1 MKVLDRAISSQ
12 MLLSLLI
19 TVSDCMVLTKFQQ
32 RNVNHRWSEVFVDD
46 HLAHS
51 DLGPSKYLSSVPVIT
66 DCDPIPNLLASLVFL
81 LLWTPSMMEK
91 EEAGSISS
99 LSSLNRQWA
108 AVSANRLPICE
119 QQLDEQ
125 TNKQTWQLQIPC
137 RSPISNKTAHGEK
150 QWSQNYYQHSATFTI
165 DVASLVITISEKRSN
180 PRVGIL
186 LKKNFWLKTTDSYR
200 IVTSAVVPP
209 KIRWFLWAT
218 PHWHSPAQSRA
229 DIGYGVIAKS
239 EVSLERR
246 PWLKSS
252 QETVEALYILMLEVG
267 SLLEFLPPRANNC
280 WALRKRTCWVLPR
293 DCSSPRTWT
302 TSSEV
307 ML

>member
-19 TVSDCMVLTKFQQ
+19 TVSDCMVLTKFHQ

-125 TNKQTWQLQIPC
+125 TNKLGNYKFLVGPQYLIRQPMEKNSEVKI
-137 RSPISNKTAHGEK
+137 ISNTALH
-150 QWSQNYYQHSATFTI
+150 
-165 DVASLVITISEKRSN
+165 
-180 PRVGIL
+180 
-186 LKKNFWLKTTDSYR
+186 
-200 IVTSAVVPP
+200 
-209 KIRWFLWAT
+209 
-218 PHWHSPAQSRA
+218 
-229 DIGYGVIAKS
+229 
-239 EVSLERR
+239 
-246 PWLKSS
+246 
-252 QETVEALYILMLEVG
+252 
-267 SLLEFLPPRANNC
+267 SLL
-280 WALRKRTCWVLPR
+280 T
-293 DCSSPRTWT
+293 
-302 TSSEV
+302 
-307 ML
+307 